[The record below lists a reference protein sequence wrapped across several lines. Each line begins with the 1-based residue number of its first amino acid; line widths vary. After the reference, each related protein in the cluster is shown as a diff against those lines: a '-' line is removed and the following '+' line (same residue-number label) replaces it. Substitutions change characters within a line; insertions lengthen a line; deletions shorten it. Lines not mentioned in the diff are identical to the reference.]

1 MRVAP
6 LVALCVLG
14 LCEPSRAEVKIELR
28 ADGTKIMVN
37 EPGESRLRRLAG
49 RLLPVPDGDVSR
61 WIEEYALR
69 SDLDP
74 RLVQAL
80 IQVESGY
87 NTRALSNKGAMGL
100 MQLMPGTAR
109 ELAVADPWD
118 PEQNVRGG
126 TTYLKRMID
135 RFGELELALAAYNAG
150 PEAVVRHAGIPPYD
164 ETRAYVSRIFR
175 LLTGEDGSGEIPVG
189 RKVRIERDADNRI
202 RLTTAGLGG

>member
-6 LVALCVLG
+6 WVALCAVG
-14 LCEPSRAEVKIELR
+14 LSASAGAEVKIELR
-28 ADGTKIMVN
+28 ADGTKVMVN

-49 RLLPVPDGDVSR
+49 RLLPVPDGDVGR
-61 WIEEYALR
+61 WIEENASR
-69 SDLDP
+69 HELDP

-87 NTRALSNKGAMGL
+87 NARALSSKGAMGL
-100 MQLMPGTAR
+100 MQLMPATAR

-126 TTYLKRMID
+126 TSYLRRMID
-135 RFGELELALAAYNAG
+135 RFGELDLALAAYNAG
-150 PEAVVRHAGIPPYD
+150 PEAVARHAGIPPFD
-164 ETRAYVSRIFR
+164 ETRAYVSKIFR
-175 LLTGEDGSGEIPVG
+175 LLTGEDGGGEIPMG